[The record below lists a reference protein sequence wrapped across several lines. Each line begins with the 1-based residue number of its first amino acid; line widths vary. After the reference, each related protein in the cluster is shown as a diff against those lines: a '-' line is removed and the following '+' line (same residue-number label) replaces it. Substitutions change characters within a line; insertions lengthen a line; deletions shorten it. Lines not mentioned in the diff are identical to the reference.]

1 MQSQAGVQKQPRS
14 NITVYWNINFET
26 FHSSLLDREN
36 QSDKFILIVTG
47 FNKLQTWRML
57 ELIVWSKHGRNTTHL
72 DESNPGSL

>member
-14 NITVYWNINFET
+14 NMTVYWDIKLET

-36 QSDKFILIVTG
+36 QRGQFILIVTG
-47 FNKLQTWRML
+47 LNKLQTWRML
-57 ELIVWSKHGRNTTHL
+57 ELIVWSKHGGNTTHL